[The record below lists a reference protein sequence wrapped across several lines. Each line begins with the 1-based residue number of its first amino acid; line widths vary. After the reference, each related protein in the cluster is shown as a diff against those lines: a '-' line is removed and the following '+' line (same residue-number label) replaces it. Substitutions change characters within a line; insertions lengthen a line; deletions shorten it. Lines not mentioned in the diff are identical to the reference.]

1 MGFQA
6 NLRSTNSNTKKEMV
20 IQTTKP
26 IEGLSKSMFY
36 LFFKKL
42 KEPAGQSPAGDFL
55 FFRHS

>member
-55 FFRHS
+55 FF